1 MLSVTLIVRV
11 FVLALGI
18 VATLPQVSLFAGMV
32 TRGAAVVNASHGFI
46 GLLNDSTTCLQ
57 AMSRRSE

>member
-11 FVLALGI
+11 FVLAPGI
-18 VATLPQVSLFAGMV
+18 VATLPQVSLCAGMV
-32 TRGAAVVNASHGFI
+32 TRGAAVVNASLASI

-57 AMSRRSE
+57 AMLRRSE